1 MEAMTNQTGARA
13 RHKTTTRRAIQTA
26 AIELYEERGYDETK
40 VEDIVER
47 AGVSQRSFFRYFPY
61 KELTLFSDDHTE
73 HLAELVLTAPS
84 HFNAIETLDWATAQ
98 LFLIPTTELDRRRQ
112 AIRNQ
117 LGDDARVQRQ
127 LAYLHESLSIRLRDA
142 YVRRLGIDPADTSDL
157 RPQILVGLYLSLSL
171 LRCRAG
177 HNHRKRRAS
186 GGLRRFAVCF
196 ERSALLSTFTCLVA
210 EVGTERCRPYVV
222 HWKHAF
228 VFPVTVE

>member
-98 LFLIPTTELDRRRQ
+98 LFLNRRP
-112 AIRNQ
+112 NWT
-117 LGDDARVQRQ
+117 GDD
-127 LAYLHESLSIRLRDA
+127 
-142 YVRRLGIDPADTSDL
+142 
-157 RPQILVGLYLSLSL
+157 
-171 LRCRAG
+171 
-177 HNHRKRRAS
+177 
-186 GGLRRFAVCF
+186 RRFAISLATMRAF
-196 ERSALLSTFTCLVA
+196 SANSPTSMSHLASGCAMPTFA
-210 EVGTERCRPYVV
+210 
-222 HWKHAF
+222 ASA
-228 VFPVTVE
+228 

>member
-1 MEAMTNQTGARA
+1 MAAIMEAMTNQTGARA

-117 LGDDARVQRQ
+117 LGDDARVQPLAEQPGGRQ
-127 LAYLHESLSIRLRDA
+127 QR
-142 YVRRLGIDPADTSDL
+142 
-157 RPQILVGLYLSLSL
+157 QN
-171 LRCRAG
+171 RA
-177 HNHRKRRAS
+177 
-186 GGLRRFAVCF
+186 
-196 ERSALLSTFTCLVA
+196 
-210 EVGTERCRPYVV
+210 
-222 HWKHAF
+222 
-228 VFPVTVE
+228 

>member
-1 MEAMTNQTGARA
+1 MAAIMEAMTNQTGARA

-84 HFNAIETLDWATAQ
+84 HFNAIEPLDWATAQ
-98 LFLIPTTELDRRRQ
+98 LFMIPTPELDRRRQ

-157 RPQILVGLYLSLSL
+157 RPQILVGLYLSLATEVSGRSQSPEETRQRWLASLRSL
-171 LRCRAG
+171 L
-177 HNHRKRRAS
+177 
-186 GGLRRFAVCF
+186 
-196 ERSALLSTFTCLVA
+196 
-210 EVGTERCRPYVV
+210 
-222 HWKHAF
+222 
-228 VFPVTVE
+228 